1 MSGANNGAK
10 MHNED
15 NEIDDIT
22 SAVDGID
29 DIDDVVAVPEVHSD
43 KQPKNRNWAATV
55 LIYLCV
61 FLFGFGFALWAGP
74 RIAPLLP
81 AGMEPVARWLSPASL
96 QNSFEIENLRAEI
109 NARFDS
115 LPKIISREEVE
126 GVLSNDVKAVTAV
139 TEQLSS
145 RVDEISSQL
154 NLQNSAAIEARIAAL
169 ESGAAG
175 VKAEMQ
181 TLMSELSNMSLE
193 GGTLSEEAGAKIAAY
208 AASLG
213 GLKAQIDQL
222 VEQNGLLS
230 QKVDD
235 LSKEASRQLIEAET
249 IRDDAAELTTKTD
262 NEIKILE
269 NLAAIGAALVDGS
282 VYTAYVDDLQTI
294 GIQVPA
300 ELVAKSDGVNTLL
313 HLRDTFPDAAH
324 AAIEADILA
333 QESDGILSGIGN
345 FLSAQIATRSLEP
358 QEGNT
363 ADAILSRAEAALKSD
378 DLTTALTELDT
389 LSTAAKDV
397 AEMRDWLEQA
407 KTRHDTVTAFATLSN
422 ELSE

>member
-10 MHNED
+10 MHSED

-29 DIDDVVAVPEVHSD
+29 DIDDVVDVSETHSE
-43 KQPKNRNWAATV
+43 KLPKNRNWAATV

-81 AGMEPVARWLSPASL
+81 AGMEPVARWLSPASS

-115 LPKIISREEVE
+115 LPKIISREEIE
-126 GVLSNDVKAVTAV
+126 GLLSNDVKAV

-154 NLQNSAAIEARIAAL
+154 NLQNSAAIEARISAL

-269 NLAAIGAALVDGS
+269 NLAAIDAALIDGS
-282 VYTAYVDDLQTI
+282 DYNAYVDDLQTI

-300 ELVAKSDGVNTLL
+300 ELAAKSEGVNTLL
-313 HLRDTFPDAAH
+313 HLLDTFPDAAH

-397 AEMRDWLEQA
+397 AEMRDWLEKA
-407 KTRHDTVTAFATLSN
+407 KARHDTVTAFVTLSN